1 MASQPPGDQ
10 QWAAIALV
18 IRPRGVRGEVEA
30 VPLSNRAGRFEQ
42 ISELYLGGGEERGA
56 LAVEAV
62 WEHRGR
68 LVFKLRG
75 VDSIPQAEQLRG
87 VELRIPLASRMPL
100 PPGEYYQSDLVG
112 CEVLE
117 RATGRRVGLVTEWR
131 DAGGPGLLVVG
142 EDGGGELL
150 IPFATSICVEI
161 DPRSRRIVVEL
172 PEGLKDLNR

>member
-1 MASQPPGDQ
+1 
-10 QWAAIALV
+10 
-18 IRPRGVRGEVEA
+18 VEA
-30 VPLSNRAGRFEQ
+30 VPLSNRPGRFER

-56 LAVEAV
+56 ILVEEV

-68 LVFKLRG
+68 LVFKFRG
-75 VDSIPQAEQLRG
+75 VDSVSEAERLRG

-100 PPGEYYQSDLVG
+100 SPGEYYQSDLVG
-112 CEVLE
+112 CEVFE
-117 RATGRRVGLVTEWR
+117 RATGQRVGSVSEWR